1 MKRIEDIKEFKDID
15 TYYEISKIVDEV
27 FQDRV
32 EAHKHLVI
40 ANKEIERLNN
50 IINEI
55 EKLQKQLQQK
65 ENIIKEVR
73 EYIESYMPNYDFD
86 KTNLLKIL
94 EILDKGE

>member
-1 MKRIEDIKEFKDID
+1 MSELE
-15 TYYEISKIVDEV
+15 EIMDGKHEI
-27 FQDRV
+27 
-32 EAHKHLVI
+32 KHLQIEGDTI
-40 ANKEIERLNN
+40 AFETELNN
-50 IINEI
+50 HTWNLTPRNIEVIISC
-55 EKLQKQLQQK
+55 LQQELQQK